1 MPLWERII
9 SIIVVYF
16 ILVVF
21 FVYLPEI
28 AAANRELSN
37 SLLPLKLKENLID
50 LPIGRLLEIILMISK
65 YVNVAPN
72 VKEAAEVEWC
82 HYNKKPSLLL
92 YFWKNNIFL
101 NKYILNILHIYN
113 I

>member
-1 MPLWERII
+1 MPLWERVI

-28 AAANRELSN
+28 VAANQEFFASIKTEGKPHRLT
-37 SLLPLKLKENLID
+37 
-50 LPIGRLLEIILMISK
+50 IGRLLEIILMIGK

-72 VKEAAEVEWC
+72 FKEPAEAEWC
-82 HYNKKPSLLL
+82 HCNKKPSLLL
-92 YFWKNNIFL
+92 YFWKNNIFP
-101 NKYILNILHIYN
+101 K
-113 I
+113 

>member
-1 MPLWERII
+1 M
-9 SIIVVYF
+9 
-16 ILVVF
+16 VF

-50 LPIGRLLEIILMISK
+50 LPIGRLLEIILMIGK

-72 VKEAAEVEWC
+72 FKEAAEVE
-82 HYNKKPSLLL
+82 
-92 YFWKNNIFL
+92 
-101 NKYILNILHIYN
+101 
-113 I
+113 